1 MNQRIKNPDL
11 KPVQS
16 DPRIDSPTIKVIYP
30 SNDEPVIE
38 PKPVQT
44 MNEQAKVK
52 EEVKSE
58 MTQTTT
64 NEVHSC
70 TLSFQDA
77 IKQHSVGFML
87 LGLGVLTLGILLG
100 KNKA

>member
-11 KPVQS
+11 KPIQS

-30 SNDEPVIE
+30 SHDEPVIE
-38 PKPVQT
+38 PITVQT
-44 MNEQAKVK
+44 MREQAKVK

-58 MTQTTT
+58 VTQPTT

-70 TLSFQDA
+70 TLSFQEA
-77 IKQHSVGFML
+77 IKQHYIGFTL
-87 LGLGVLTLGILLG
+87 LGLGVLTLGFLLG